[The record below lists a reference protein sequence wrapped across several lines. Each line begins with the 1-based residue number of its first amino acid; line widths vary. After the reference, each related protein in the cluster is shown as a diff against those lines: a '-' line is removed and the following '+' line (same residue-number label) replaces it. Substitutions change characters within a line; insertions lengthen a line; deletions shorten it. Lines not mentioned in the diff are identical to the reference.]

1 MKESWWIAER
11 TTKECSLVRIQLDQK
26 EEPGQESGAEKGK
39 YYVGKSKQILTI
51 ENNNND

>member
-11 TTKECSLVRIQLDQK
+11 STKECSLVRIQLDQK

-39 YYVGKSKQILTI
+39 YVGKSKQILTI